1 MSPNENEIFREATLR
16 ICGNLNF
23 EFALQDCL
31 KYLSTFM
38 PADCFHLNLL
48 DKELGLLKTI
58 AIVTSDQ
65 AKRVHIVIPLDDE
78 GRKIIDSHKYMPSL
92 IIDPVEFIPIK
103 KTVVR
108 KTGLWEDHSALL
120 MQLFIRNEHL
130 GNITLFAKGTSRFS
144 EVHLRTLSMLREP
157 FAIALSNALRY
168 DEVIRLKDIMA
179 DDLKDLQKRLQQ
191 PSGDIII
198 GSDMGLRRVME
209 MAREVAPLDS
219 PVLLQGETGVG
230 KEVIASAIHRM
241 SRRSK
246 GPFIQVNCGAIPETL
261 IDSELFGHE
270 KGAFTG
276 AISQKRGC
284 FERADGGTIFLDEVA
299 ELHMP
304 AQVRMLRVLQEK
316 EIIRVGGSSQIKV
329 DIRIIAATHQD
340 LEEMVRMGQFRAD
353 LRFRLNVFPIF
364 IPPLRERKEDIP
376 ALVNHFIEKKSR
388 ELQMPG
394 PHKLARGSIDI
405 LKAYS
410 WPGNVRELE
419 NVIERAL
426 ILRRGGP
433 ITFED
438 VVWSSP
444 KRHRDEEWLEKDAF
458 LELDQANKRHI
469 MEALKITKGM
479 VHGPNGAAQ
488 LLGINPST
496 LRHRMR
502 KLGIMAVKGNSTIGY
517 NKIDYDSAMSG

>member
-1 MSPNENEIFREATLR
+1 MIPNENEIFREATLR

-23 EFALQDCL
+23 EFALQYCL
-31 KYLSTFM
+31 SYLNKFM

-58 AIVTSDQ
+58 AIVTLDE
-65 AKRVHIVIPLDDE
+65 AKRVNIIISLDDE
-78 GRKIIDSHKYMPSL
+78 GRKIVDSHKYMPSL
-92 IIDPVEFIPIK
+92 IIDPVEFIPIR
-103 KTVVR
+103 KTVIQ
-108 KTGLWEDHSALL
+108 KTGLWEEHSALL
-120 MQLFIRNEHL
+120 MQLFIKNEHL
-130 GNITLFAKGTSRFS
+130 GNLTLFAKGLNRFS
-144 EVHLRTLSMLREP
+144 EEHLRILSMLREP

-168 DEVIRLKDIMA
+168 DEVSRLKDILA
-179 DDLKDLQKRLQQ
+179 DDLQDLQKRFQ
-191 PSGDIII
+191 PSATEIII
-198 GSDMGLRRVME
+198 GEDQGLKKVLDM
-209 MAREVAPLDS
+209 AKEVAPLDS
-219 PVLLQGETGVG
+219 PVLLHGETGVG
-230 KEVIASAIHRM
+230 KEVIANAIHKM
-241 SRRSK
+241 SRRNK

-276 AISQKRGC
+276 AIAQKRGC
-284 FERADGGTIFLDEVA
+284 FERADGGTIFLDEVG
-299 ELHMP
+299 ELPLP

-316 EIIRVGGSSQIKV
+316 EIIRVGGSNEIDV

-340 LEEMVRMGQFRAD
+340 LEDMVRKGQFRAD

-364 IPPLRERKEDIP
+364 IPTLRNRKQDIP

-394 PHKLARGSIDI
+394 PHKLARGAMDT
-405 LKAYS
+405 LKAYP

-426 ILRRGGP
+426 ILSRGGV

-438 VVWSSP
+438 VVWSNP
-444 KRHRDEEWLEKDAF
+444 KRNRDDDLAEKDEF
-458 LELDQANKRHI
+458 PELDQVNARHI
-469 MEALKITKGM
+469 RGALKMTKGKI
-479 VHGPNGAAQ
+479 HGPDGAAQ
-488 LLGINPST
+488 LLGLNPST

-502 KLGIMAVKGNSTIGY
+502 KLGIPFRKAGV
-517 NKIDYDSAMSG
+517 